1 MTKFR
6 IYLLY
11 TFCILFLPFTGSA
24 MNLHREIVL
33 EGEWKFEIGDKEEFS
48 SPNYDDSRW
57 ENINVPNSWEN
68 EGFPGY
74 DGYAWYRIAFR
85 IDNNLRNK
93 QLYLKLGRIDDTDM
107 VYLNGHYIGGEGQFP
122 PNYQTAWDVV
132 RLYRLPVSVINYS
145 GRNVLSVRVYDLQ
158 GSGGIY
164 RDEVGIF
171 SRLDVVDLALDLS
184 GKWKFRPGDNK
195 EWAKANYDDES
206 WSEIKVPSYWEHV
219 GYVNLDGI
227 AWYRK
232 DVEINKKL
240 ARQKLILLLGK
251 INDMDQVFFNGTLIG
266 NTGIF
271 PKLERDQDFESLKN
285 IYRAYFIPPDLIIPG
300 AVNAIAVRV
309 LDLGWKG
316 GIYEEYIGIVKREEY
331 LKYIKTIK

>member
-1 MTKFR
+1 MKLR
-6 IYLLY
+6 LDLLY
-11 TFCILFLPFTGSA
+11 TYLLLVLPISA
-24 MNLHREIVL
+24 FSMNLHRETSL
-33 EGEWKFEIGDKEEFS
+33 EGEWKFEIGDKEEYS

-57 ENINVPNSWEN
+57 EKINVPNSWEN

-85 IDNNLRNK
+85 IETHLRNK

-132 RLYRLPVSVINYS
+132 RLYRLPISVINYG
-145 GRNVLSVRVYDLQ
+145 GRNVLSVRVFDAQ
-158 GSGGIY
+158 GGGGIY

-171 SRLDVVDLALDLS
+171 SRLDVVNLAIDLS
-184 GKWKFRPGDNK
+184 GKWKFKPGDSK
-195 EWAKANYDDES
+195 EWAKSDLDDED
-206 WSEIKVPSYWEHV
+206 WADIKVPAYWENA
-219 GYVNLDGI
+219 GYPNLDGI

-232 DVEINKKL
+232 KVEINKKL
-240 ARQKLILLLGK
+240 SKQKLILLLGK
-251 INDMDQVFFNGTLIG
+251 INDMDQVFFNGSLIG

-271 PKLERDQDFESLKN
+271 PKVAKGQNIEILKN

-300 AVNAIAVRV
+300 AVNTIAIRV
-309 LDLGWKG
+309 FDVGWKG
-316 GIYEEYIGIVKREEY
+316 GIYDEYVGIVKREEY